1 MVSGAI
7 NPPPALL
14 DANLLRIIRSE
25 PVLSQATERQIMRLL
40 DG

>member
-1 MVSGAI
+1 MVSGAVI
-7 NPPPALL
+7 PALAL
-14 DANLLRIIRSE
+14 FDVNLLRIIRSE